1 MRRLRM
7 RERSGLCV
15 LVLFAMVAAGCAAGS
30 QTSGAP
36 PSGEE
41 STIPNFPPPSKPA
54 GSPSSQDV
62 IEITGVVETGVE
74 HGCTMLRTAGELYQ
88 LTGSTDPLIRPGARL
103 TVRGRP
109 RPDLLTTCQQGV
121 PFQVIEVLPG

>member
-1 MRRLRM
+1 M
-7 RERSGLCV
+7 RERS
-15 LVLFAMVAAGCAAGS
+15 VLFALVLLALVAAGCAAGS
-30 QTSGAP
+30 QGSGAP

-41 STIPNFPPPSKPA
+41 STIPDLPLPSKPA

-62 IEITGVVETGVE
+62 IEITGVVERGVE
-74 HGCTMLRTAGELYQ
+74 QGCTILRTAGELYQ
-88 LTGSTDPLIRPGARL
+88 LTGSSDPLIEPGARL

-121 PFQVIEVLPG
+121 PFQVVEVLPA